1 MADLA
6 SRTIT
11 EPKGSTNLSTADTTT
26 STVVAQTAAAQPVQ
40 DLAQTSTTS
49 YSRPPETQPS
59 VPSSV
64 AAANAPI
71 TEMPYAPTTQGRPPV
86 QVPITQSQP
95 ISAPEVGTRPV
106 ISIPIIPVP
115 VTPVTTPVGDVGG
128 GSGSGGGGGML
139 GGGAAEEPAAKGEV
153 KKSWLPVILMA
164 TGLLVLFVKRKK

>member
-6 SRTIT
+6 SRTII
-11 EPKGSTNLSTADTTT
+11 EPKGSTNLSTAETTT
-26 STVVAQTAAAQPVQ
+26 STVVAQTEAAQPVQ
-40 DLAQTSTTS
+40 DLAQTSTTT

-59 VPSSV
+59 ITTTV

-71 TEMPYAPTTQGRPPV
+71 TEMPYAPTTESRPST

-95 ISAPEVGTRPV
+95 LSAPEVGTRPV
-106 ISIPIIPVP
+106 SVIPIIPIP
-115 VTPVTTPVGDVGG
+115 ASPTGGTTG
-128 GSGSGGGGGML
+128 GSGGGGGGML

-153 KKSWLPVILMA
+153 KKSWLPVILMV